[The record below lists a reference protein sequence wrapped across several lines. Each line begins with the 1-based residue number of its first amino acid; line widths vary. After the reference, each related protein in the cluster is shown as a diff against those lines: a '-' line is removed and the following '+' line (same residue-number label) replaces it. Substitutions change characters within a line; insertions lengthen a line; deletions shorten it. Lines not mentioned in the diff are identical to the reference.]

1 MGPRVYPSYQDTNI
15 NAVGSLLLSVNE
27 FIDYVEVYVNGNL
40 VDLNHNVTSQIYT
53 YKLLVNDVVTIQ
65 SNIYFSYDLY
75 RVDYTTDDIGSDN
88 GIRTTGISSS
98 SYADSF
104 TFTATTI
111 SSDYNF
117 EYSAGLS
124 YFGDTPTPTPTPTI
138 TPTPTP
144 TPTLTGTPTATPTI
158 TPTPLPGFPGYLMG
172 TYGAGAR
179 VEDVNSLSDGNILL
193 AGQAVADGAIYLDV
207 DFNVLSGLY
216 RGYYVYSPI
225 SVTTF
230 SIDRVSSSQFV
241 IAVNSQPWTAYG
253 PPPTFVLDKNYAFGV
268 TSNTG
273 FTSITSSFGTFS
285 AIRKVRYSS
294 YHGKVW
300 GGDFTN
306 CLKTDAG
313 YASGLTGGV
322 YDFLFQSDNKIVVCG
337 TFGVKRLNTN
347 LTIDTSFS
355 GETGVTDAIALQSD
369 EKIIAVGLGRT
380 NLIQRFNTNGTNDA
394 TFNIGGTGFTSPGG
408 NRLMDVVV
416 QNDDKIVV
424 VGNYTSFN
432 GSTVNGIVRLDEDG
446 PKDTSFISGTGFTAP
461 GPAVGALK
469 VAIDINNNILVG
481 GSFNTYNGA
490 SVGTLVRLHS

>member
-1 MGPRVYPSYQDTNI
+1 MGPRTYPSQQDTNTSTI
-15 NAVGSLLLSVNE
+15 GSLLLSVSQY
-27 FIDYVEVYVNGNL
+27 IDYVEVYVNGNL
-40 VDLNHNVTSQIYT
+40 VDINHNTTSNIYT

-65 SNIYFSYDLY
+65 SNLFFSFDLS
-75 RVDYTTDDIGSDN
+75 RVDYTTDDIGYDH
-88 GIRTTGISSS
+88 GIRTTSITSSS
-98 SYADSF
+98 FSSGF

-111 SSDYNF
+111 SADYNF
-117 EYSAGLS
+117 EYTAGLS
-124 YFGDTPTPTPTPTI
+124 FYGDTPTPTPTPTI
-138 TPTPTP
+138 TATPTV
-144 TPTLTGTPTATPTI
+144 TPTITPTPTATPTI
-158 TPTPLPGFPGYLMG
+158 TPTPSPSSPGYLMG

-179 VEDVNSLSDGNILL
+179 VEDLNSLSDGNILV

-207 DFNVLSGLY
+207 DFNALSGLY
-216 RGYYVYSPI
+216 RGYGVYAPI

-241 IAVNSQPWTAYG
+241 MAVNSTPWTAYG
-253 PPPTFVLDKNYAFGV
+253 PPPTFVLDRNYNWGV

-273 FTSITSSFGTFS
+273 FTSITNSFNVVS

-347 LTIDTSFS
+347 LTIDTSFT

-408 NRLMDVVV
+408 DRLMDVVV

-481 GSFNTYNGA
+481 GSFNTYNGT